1 MSDMAPSA
9 PQAVGSEQAG
19 YEAALEQA
27 MAEVSRLNELMRQ
40 DRADIERLRGEA
52 WVLRAET
59 RAVLAA
65 MGAQL

>member
-1 MSDMAPSA
+1 VA
-9 PQAVGSEQAG
+9 SEQAG
-19 YEAALEQA
+19 YEADLEQA

-52 WVLRAET
+52 WALRAET